1 MLKNRTIVLSHIRS
15 AAMIAPSA
23 AELAR
28 VPLLAVLAPDELQ
41 AAAQRFNVRLYPK
54 GAILLSEGDRPD
66 AFSFMLSGEAM
77 FFWRDEQGR
86 QLDIATLGP
95 GEHFADA
102 TFGGEPALAS
112 LIALEDLR
120 VASIPMEDFE
130 HLLLEHPKL
139 AVAFVKRLIQRFRR
153 RLEATRVFAMEDV
166 YGRVTQ
172 LLMSQAIESDGKLL
186 TGRLTQEEIARRVGA
201 TREMVGRVLRDL
213 TRGGYLRVERGRFEI
228 VRKLPRRW

>member
-1 MLKNRTIVLSHIRS
+1 MTTP
-15 AAMIAPSA
+15 AAAD
-23 AELAR
+23 LAR
-28 VPLLAVLAPDELQ
+28 VPLLAGLAPDELQ
-41 AAAQRFNVRLYPK
+41 AAAQRFTVRLYPK

-66 AFSFMLSGEAM
+66 IFNFMLSGQAM

-120 VASIPMEDFE
+120 VASIPMDDFE
-130 HLLLEHPKL
+130 HLLLQHPKL

-172 LLMSQAIESDGKLL
+172 FLLSRAVESGGQLM
-186 TGRLTQEEIARRVGA
+186 TARLTQEEIARRVGA

-213 TRGGYLRVERGRFEI
+213 TRGGYLEVDRGRITI